1 MRQLIKART
10 FLSKFGIALLVAY
23 VFITAYGTTRQW
35 MESGTPFRQEC
46 IRPLLFRQHCIR

>member
-1 MRQLIKART
+1 MART

-35 MESGTPFRQEC
+35 METGTPFRQEC
-46 IRPLLFRQHCIR
+46 IRPLLFRQDCIR